1 MKKKTCQTI
10 ETTEVR
16 KMSVV
21 KELKLKGKISAL
33 KEELNELRKKEL
45 SKKLKKLREQYV
57 GRSYVNNKDLQINTF
72 NICSIGNDGF
82 VNAILVTKY
91 ISTDYISIK
100 IENDLSIFYEA
111 FEHPTSSDLICGAK
125 EVPFEKF
132 KKELDDAFF
141 WLKNQTFEK

>member
-16 KMSVV
+16 KMSV
-21 KELKLKGKISAL
+21 KEL
-33 KEELNELRKKEL
+33 
-45 SKKLKKLREQYV
+45 
-57 GRSYVNNKDLQINTF
+57 
-72 NICSIGNDGF
+72 
-82 VNAILVTKY
+82 
-91 ISTDYISIK
+91 
-100 IENDLSIFYEA
+100 LSIFYEA